1 MFGTGKEREADIM
14 DQNTPSAATSQE
26 HTMLGQGASFSGD
39 LRVQGDLVINGEFE
53 GTIACTGDL
62 QLGKTGRVKAEV
74 ECVVATIAG
83 RMEGKIFAKGRVE
96 LQGGSHF
103 EGDVQAKSFMIQEG
117 VFFQGNCSM
126 GDASAN
132 KRNAPAE
139 TEDGRKPELGI
150 LKQS

>member
-1 MFGTGKEREADIM
+1 M
-14 DQNTPSAATSQE
+14 DQNSPSAAKTRD
-26 HTMLGQGASFSGD
+26 HTALGQGARFSGD
-39 LRVQGDLVINGEFE
+39 LRVEGDLVINGDFE
-53 GTIACTGDL
+53 GTIGCTGDL
-62 QLGKTGRVKAEV
+62 QVGKSGRVKAEV

-103 EGDVQAKSFMIQEG
+103 EGDVHAKSFMIQEG

-126 GDASAN
+126 GEASSKHGN
-132 KRNAPAE
+132 GEE